1 MRLNIGPLTIELSG
15 VTEQEIPVNSRLFL
29 DRKPADKRADRHYTF
44 HFVGR
49 LPLPSNDWQAIF
61 RRNDIVIFRK
71 EERETRLLAIG
82 NLNACY
88 ALYQEKDE
96 RNADIYFIEGLK
108 RELQTD
114 TLFISCL
121 CLERLLSAR
130 GCYIL
135 HCAFLDYRG
144 QAILFSGPSGIG
156 KSTHAALWCRH
167 IPDTRVLNGDRA
179 LLCPV
184 PNGGYEIT
192 GWPVCGSSGICHNE
206 RHPLKTIVFIEQ
218 APDNA
223 IRPQTVLKHFKAL
236 CSQVTINWWNP
247 KLTRKALDDL
257 LVLTG
262 QTSISTYACNMN
274 PEAAFTL
281 HRYLTELGI
290 IR

>member
-29 DRKPADKRADRHYTF
+29 DHKPADKRADRHYTF

-121 CLERLLSAR
+121 CLERPLSAR

-179 LLCPV
+179 CSVL
-184 PNGGYEIT
+184 
-192 GWPVCGSSGICHNE
+192 
-206 RHPLKTIVFIEQ
+206 F
-218 APDNA
+218 
-223 IRPQTVLKHFKAL
+223 QTAA
-236 CSQVTINWWNP
+236 
-247 KLTRKALDDL
+247 TR
-257 LVLTG
+257 
-262 QTSISTYACNMN
+262 
-274 PEAAFTL
+274 
-281 HRYLTELGI
+281 
-290 IR
+290 

>member
-29 DRKPADKRADRHYTF
+29 DHKPATKEADPVLYILFCQPSAFAVQRLADHIPTQRHRSFPEGRTRNTPAGCRKPECLLCSLSGKKRKRCQH
-44 HFVGR
+44 
-49 LPLPSNDWQAIF
+49 L
-61 RRNDIVIFRK
+61 
-71 EERETRLLAIG
+71 
-82 NLNACY
+82 
-88 ALYQEKDE
+88 
-96 RNADIYFIEGLK
+96 FIEGLK

-121 CLERLLSAR
+121 CLERPLSVQ

-135 HCAFLDYRG
+135 HCTFLDYRG

-156 KSTHAALWCRH
+156 KSTHANLWCRH
-167 IPDTRVLNGDRA
+167 IPGTQVLNGDRA
-179 LLCPV
+179 LLCPL
-184 PNGGYEIT
+184 PNGDYEIT

-206 RHPLKTIVFIEQ
+206 RRPLEAIVFIEQ
-218 APDNA
+218 ASDNT
-223 IRPQTVLKHFKAL
+223 IRPQTAMKHFKAL

-247 KLTRKALDDL
+247 KLTGKALDDL
-257 LVLTG
+257 QVLTR

-281 HRYLTELGI
+281 HRYLTKLEI

>member
-121 CLERLLSAR
+121 CLERPLSAR
-130 GCYIL
+130 GML
-135 HCAFLDYRG
+135 HTALCL
-144 QAILFSGPSGIG
+144 SGLSWASHPVQRSQRHWQIN
-156 KSTHAALWCRH
+156 TCR
-167 IPDTRVLNGDRA
+167 
-179 LLCPV
+179 PV
-184 PNGGYEIT
+184 VPAY
-192 GWPVCGSSGICHNE
+192 S
-206 RHPLKTIVFIEQ
+206 RHPGTQWRPCPALSCSKRRLR
-218 APDNA
+218 DN
-223 IRPQTVLKHFKAL
+223 
-236 CSQVTINWWNP
+236 
-247 KLTRKALDDL
+247 
-257 LVLTG
+257 G
-262 QTSISTYACNMN
+262 MACMR
-274 PEAAFTL
+274 FQ
-281 HRYLTELGI
+281 RYLPQ
-290 IR
+290 

>member
-121 CLERLLSAR
+121 CLERPLSAR

-135 HCAFLDYRG
+135 HCAFLDY
-144 QAILFSGPSGIG
+144 PSC
-156 KSTHAALWCRH
+156 SAVPAALANQHMPPCGAG
-167 IPDTRVLNGDRA
+167 IFPTPGYSMATVPCSVLFQTAATR
-179 LLCPV
+179 
-184 PNGGYEIT
+184 
-192 GWPVCGSSGICHNE
+192 
-206 RHPLKTIVFIEQ
+206 
-218 APDNA
+218 
-223 IRPQTVLKHFKAL
+223 
-236 CSQVTINWWNP
+236 
-247 KLTRKALDDL
+247 
-257 LVLTG
+257 
-262 QTSISTYACNMN
+262 
-274 PEAAFTL
+274 
-281 HRYLTELGI
+281 
-290 IR
+290 

>member
-121 CLERLLSAR
+121 CLERPLSAR
-130 GCYIL
+130 GCL
-135 HCAFLDYRG
+135 CL
-144 QAILFSGPSGIG
+144 SGLSWASHPVQRSQRHWQIN
-156 KSTHAALWCRH
+156 TCR
-167 IPDTRVLNGDRA
+167 
-179 LLCPV
+179 PV
-184 PNGGYEIT
+184 VPAY
-192 GWPVCGSSGICHNE
+192 S
-206 RHPLKTIVFIEQ
+206 RHPGTQWRPCPALSCSKRRLR
-218 APDNA
+218 DN
-223 IRPQTVLKHFKAL
+223 
-236 CSQVTINWWNP
+236 
-247 KLTRKALDDL
+247 
-257 LVLTG
+257 G
-262 QTSISTYACNMN
+262 MACMR
-274 PEAAFTL
+274 FQ
-281 HRYLTELGI
+281 RYLPQ
-290 IR
+290 

>member
-121 CLERLLSAR
+121 CLPGDATYCIVPFWIIVGKPSCSAV
-130 GCYIL
+130 
-135 HCAFLDYRG
+135 
-144 QAILFSGPSGIG
+144 P
-156 KSTHAALWCRH
+156 AALANQHMPPCGAG
-167 IPDTRVLNGDRA
+167 IFPTPGYSMATVPCSVLFQTAATR
-179 LLCPV
+179 
-184 PNGGYEIT
+184 
-192 GWPVCGSSGICHNE
+192 
-206 RHPLKTIVFIEQ
+206 
-218 APDNA
+218 
-223 IRPQTVLKHFKAL
+223 
-236 CSQVTINWWNP
+236 
-247 KLTRKALDDL
+247 
-257 LVLTG
+257 
-262 QTSISTYACNMN
+262 
-274 PEAAFTL
+274 
-281 HRYLTELGI
+281 
-290 IR
+290 

>member
-121 CLERLLSAR
+121 CLERPLSAR

-135 HCAFLDYRG
+135 CQPKLCWQCPMMSFIAT
-144 QAILFSGPSGIG
+144 ILF
-156 KSTHAALWCRH
+156 
-167 IPDTRVLNGDRA
+167 
-179 LLCPV
+179 
-184 PNGGYEIT
+184 NGGFNSQIFATFCELVVRNFPMAFFWQLFVA
-192 GWPVCGSSGICHNE
+192 G
-206 RHPLKTIVFIEQ
+206 PLVRFIFGKIFRE
-218 APDNA
+218 N
-223 IRPQTVLKHFKAL
+223 
-236 CSQVTINWWNP
+236 
-247 KLTRKALDDL
+247 
-257 LVLTG
+257 
-262 QTSISTYACNMN
+262 
-274 PEAAFTL
+274 
-281 HRYLTELGI
+281 
-290 IR
+290 

>member
-96 RNADIYFIEGLK
+96 RNADIFFIEGLK

-114 TLFISCL
+114 TLFIS
-121 CLERLLSAR
+121 
-130 GCYIL
+130 
-135 HCAFLDYRG
+135 
-144 QAILFSGPSGIG
+144 
-156 KSTHAALWCRH
+156 
-167 IPDTRVLNGDRA
+167 
-179 LLCPV
+179 
-184 PNGGYEIT
+184 
-192 GWPVCGSSGICHNE
+192 
-206 RHPLKTIVFIEQ
+206 
-218 APDNA
+218 
-223 IRPQTVLKHFKAL
+223 
-236 CSQVTINWWNP
+236 
-247 KLTRKALDDL
+247 
-257 LVLTG
+257 
-262 QTSISTYACNMN
+262 
-274 PEAAFTL
+274 
-281 HRYLTELGI
+281 
-290 IR
+290 

>member
-29 DRKPADKRADRHYTF
+29 DHKPATKEADRYYTF
-44 HFVGR
+44 YFVNR
-49 LPLPSNDWQAIF
+49 LPLPSNDWQITFQRDAI
-61 RRNDIVIFRK
+61 IVLRK
-71 EERETRLLAIG
+71 EEQETRLLAVG

-88 ALYQEKDE
+88 ALYQERNE
-96 RNADIYFIEGLK
+96 RDANIYFIEGLK

-121 CLERLLSAR
+121 CLERPLSVQ

-135 HCAFLDYRG
+135 HCTFLDYRG

-156 KSTHAALWCRH
+156 KSTHANLWCRH
-167 IPDTRVLNGDRA
+167 IPGTQVLNGDRA
-179 LLCPV
+179 LLCPL
-184 PNGGYEIT
+184 PNGDYEIT

-206 RHPLKTIVFIEQ
+206 RRPLEAIVFIEQ
-218 APDNA
+218 ASDNT
-223 IRPQTVLKHFKAL
+223 IRPQTAMKHFKAL

-247 KLTRKALDDL
+247 KLTGKALDDL
-257 LVLTG
+257 QVLTR

-281 HRYLTELGI
+281 HRYLTKLEI

>member
-121 CLERLLSAR
+121 CLERPLAAR
-130 GCYIL
+130 GLANQHMPPCGAGIFPTPGYSMATVP
-135 HCAFLDYRG
+135 CSV
-144 QAILFSGPSGIG
+144 LFQ
-156 KSTHAALWCRH
+156 TAA
-167 IPDTRVLNGDRA
+167 TR
-179 LLCPV
+179 
-184 PNGGYEIT
+184 
-192 GWPVCGSSGICHNE
+192 
-206 RHPLKTIVFIEQ
+206 
-218 APDNA
+218 
-223 IRPQTVLKHFKAL
+223 
-236 CSQVTINWWNP
+236 
-247 KLTRKALDDL
+247 
-257 LVLTG
+257 
-262 QTSISTYACNMN
+262 
-274 PEAAFTL
+274 
-281 HRYLTELGI
+281 
-290 IR
+290 

>member
-121 CLERLLSAR
+121 CLERPLSAR

-144 QAILFSGPSGIG
+144 QAILFS
-156 KSTHAALWCRH
+156 
-167 IPDTRVLNGDRA
+167 
-179 LLCPV
+179 
-184 PNGGYEIT
+184 
-192 GWPVCGSSGICHNE
+192 GSSGICHNE

>member
-44 HFVGR
+44 HFCR
-49 LPLPSNDWQAIF
+49 LSAFAVQQRWQAIF

-121 CLERLLSAR
+121 LSGTSLSAR

-135 HCAFLDYRG
+135 HCAFRLSWASHPVQRSQRHWQINMPPCG
-144 QAILFSGPSGIG
+144 AGIFPTPG
-156 KSTHAALWCRH
+156 YSMATVPCS
-167 IPDTRVLNGDRA
+167 VL
-179 LLCPV
+179 

-218 APDNA
+218 ASDNA
-223 IRPQTVLKHFKAL
+223 IRPQTALKHFKAL

-247 KLTRKALDDL
+247 KLTGKALDDL
-257 LVLTG
+257 LVLTR

-274 PEAAFTL
+274 PEAAFTP
-281 HRYLTELGI
+281 YTGI
-290 IR
+290 